1 MDITGTINK
10 NMIRRL
16 DMPKEN
22 WWIKPKRTP
31 IRYASSAGTNKGGY
45 CKAQGPLNA
54 DKSKMYTAMLK
65 TQEKSLRRTGRDPD
79 IYPTLELCLI
89 MDCTASMGSWIE

>member
-1 MDITGTINK
+1 MDITGTLNK

-54 DKSKMYTAMLK
+54 DKSKMYAAMLK
-65 TQEKSLRRTGRDPD
+65 T
-79 IYPTLELCLI
+79 
-89 MDCTASMGSWIE
+89 